1 MDDWTVNGT
10 ESAQQDENPIQQKTS
25 ADDEIT
31 ANLLTVNSRKMS
43 EELVAVE
50 DPQTGPIMEVFE
62 TATPETNIVRTTR
75 PEKTGTIDDRIQ
87 NIENMIHTV
96 ESLIG
101 NNTDKT
107 VNNIS
112 IVELLTTEATTI
124 PAVRSEQKKEE
135 HYEGH
140 CDDDKT
146 PEVPTAEKKID
157 DFLSTLRAFLA
168 RNKLKDLSKIANAK
182 NSNKTLVER
191 LKEAVQNNAREL
203 KVEDEGA
210 GKKTENGPEEPK
222 GEQGDES
229 EKENEESK
237 ERKTEAKEKETEV
250 KEPKIEESKQQ
261 ANEEKKQKKE
271 EAKEQN
277 GGQVQM
283 KKLHSNEIEKELSS
297 VLGDSISENISSSST
312 EAKAVTIINEMKQPK
327 KKSGRWE
334 VQHNEPFQDE
344 AKASDL
350 NHNATV
356 KIHSA
361 PSISK
366 EVQVDDPKTT
376 LSAGSLFPA
385 LPKIDPKNPPV
396 ESEESEKRRQD
407 LREKTDAIYKQ
418 FSERLDTSKLI
429 ERIRQNELARK
440 RISTDRVESLAAPAP
455 STQHNVNA
463 FFEMEKLFSDIG
475 KNFKRFLAT
484 RI

>member
-1 MDDWTVNGT
+1 
-10 ESAQQDENPIQQKTS
+10 
-25 ADDEIT
+25 
-31 ANLLTVNSRKMS
+31 
-43 EELVAVE
+43 
-50 DPQTGPIMEVFE
+50 MEVFE

-101 NNTDKT
+101 NNTDKVRSIFDVQDFLFDLIVNHSNAVFFTLIFIDLRFQT